1 MTAHVIK
8 RPDGFE
14 ISDVTARLDLPFVHG
29 FLSEHTYWAT
39 GRTLETVA
47 RSVANSVCLGVYDPS
62 GAQVGF
68 GRMVTDRTTTA
79 HLTDVFISSGHRG
92 LGLGK
97 ALVGAMLSHP
107 DLVTVRRW
115 TLSTMDAHAI
125 YAAYGFTAMVDPEQ
139 QMMRMLPRP

>member
-29 FLSEHTYWAT
+29 FLSEYTYWAT

>member
-1 MTAHVIK
+1 MTPHFIK

-29 FLSEHTYWAT
+29 FLSEHTYWAS
-39 GRTLETVA
+39 GRTMETVV
-47 RSVANSVCLGVYDPS
+47 RSVANSVCLGVYDPP

-79 HLTDVFISSGHRG
+79 HLTDVFILPRHRG

-97 ALVGAMLSHP
+97 ALVGAMLGHP

-125 YAAYGFTAMVDPEQ
+125 YAAYGFTAMEEPEQ
-139 QMMRMLPRP
+139 QMMRMLPRH

>member
-1 MTAHVIK
+1 MPHLVT

-14 ISDVTARLDLPFVHG
+14 ISDEAGRLDLALIHG
-29 FLSEHTYWAT
+29 FLSTETYWAT

-47 RSVANSVCLGVYDPS
+47 RSIANSLCLGVYDPF

-79 HLTDVFISSGHRG
+79 HLTDVFILPARRG

-97 ALVGAMLSHP
+97 ALVGAMLGHP
-107 DLVTVRRW
+107 DLTTVRRW
-115 TLSTMDAHAI
+115 TLSTLDAHAI
-125 YAAYGFTAMVDPEQ
+125 YAAYGFTAMLEPEQ
-139 QMMRMLPRP
+139 QMMRMLPKP